1 MAGFITGV
9 LFSIYFNKDFKED
22 LSKPN
27 TIMTNGNIK
36 KINDS
41 SFKRRLSRK

>member
-1 MAGFITGV
+1 MATLFIMSCIGFAVAGFITGV

-27 TIMTNGNIK
+27 
-36 KINDS
+36 NDYD
-41 SFKRRLSRK
+41 

>member
-1 MAGFITGV
+1 MTTLFIISCLGFTVAGFITGV

-27 TIMTNGNIK
+27 
-36 KINDS
+36 NDYD
-41 SFKRRLSRK
+41 